1 MTKFTNVIKV
11 SIQSRLRMTTRL
23 LMINLIVVAVSF
35 VFTLF
40 VSTVRPYWSLSL
52 FLNLLFWIIIFAIA
66 IMVQMIISS
75 RNNLRSNR
83 FRLIP
88 ITETKLYVAD
98 SLSSLIS
105 FIYANIIQ
113 VIILFVSLKLLW
125 LTLPNDDI
133 GAGFRAG
140 FIHGNSHSG
149 GVGGNLA
156 SLLSP
161 ILIIMLVHLVD
172 FFSTFILNYIPGGA
186 QKFVKII
193 VYLVVISIAV
203 YLIFNVIK
211 ILYSLFTGNLVH
223 QATSIWLANGVIA
236 ALVIVVGAINIYLL
250 RRVETIR

>member
-1 MTKFTNVIKV
+1 
-11 SIQSRLRMTTRL
+11 MTTRL

-66 IMVQMIISS
+66 IMVRMIISS

-98 SLSSLIS
+98 GLSSLIS

-133 GAGFRAG
+133 GAEFRAG
-140 FIHGNSHSG
+140 FI
-149 GVGGNLA
+149 
-156 SLLSP
+156 
-161 ILIIMLVHLVD
+161 
-172 FFSTFILNYIPGGA
+172 
-186 QKFVKII
+186 
-193 VYLVVISIAV
+193 
-203 YLIFNVIK
+203 
-211 ILYSLFTGNLVH
+211 
-223 QATSIWLANGVIA
+223 
-236 ALVIVVGAINIYLL
+236 
-250 RRVETIR
+250 